1 MQSLTRGLTKDQGA
15 LLRQVPED
23 GTAIGNVMLR
33 KKLRW
38 RSERYY
44 NVRDSLVDNSYL
56 VLGRGRGGSVRRNV
70 APAISAEDEFGVDS
84 VEHRLEVQHEF
95 DLYAPTCKV
104 LNDEWAKDHRI
115 NPVAVE
121 ITALKGS
128 RLAGIWSKP
137 DITSVQ
143 IRTFPYV
150 PGKHLEVVT
159 FEVKP
164 VTAINVYAVYEA
176 LAHRRAATHS
186 YVLLHIPPG
195 SADILENDIQGIAET
210 ARLHGIGVIT
220 VGDPEDYQ
228 SWDEREPA
236 QRVEPDPVR
245 LNEFIGGQLSEGARE
260 TIASW
265 LR

>member
-1 MQSLTRGLTKDQGA
+1 MHTPTRGLSKDQGA
-15 LLRQVPED
+15 LLKLVPDD
-23 GTAIGNVMLR
+23 GTTIGNVMLK
-33 KKLRW
+33 KKLHW
-38 RSERYY
+38 RSGRYY
-44 NVRDSLVDNSYL
+44 DVRDSLVDSGYL

-70 APAISAEDEFGVDS
+70 APAVPSDGEAISDSAE
-84 VEHRLEVQHEF
+84 HIIEVQREF
-95 DLYAPTCKV
+95 DLYAPTRTV
-104 LNDEWAKDHRI
+104 LAEEWARDHRTDPI
-115 NPVAVE
+115 AVE

-137 DITSVQ
+137 DITSIQ

-186 YVLLHIPPG
+186 YVLLHIPPEN
-195 SADILENDIQGIAET
+195 ADILENDIQGIAET
-210 ARLHGIGVIT
+210 ARAHGIGVIT
-220 VGDPEDYQ
+220 VGDPAGYQ
-228 SWDEREPA
+228 SWEEREQA
-236 QRVEPDPVR
+236 LRVEPDPAR
-245 LNEFIGGQLSEGARE
+245 LNEFIAGQLSEETRE
-260 TIASW
+260 AIASR